1 MDEWSAP
8 WPRSFAGGVSC
19 PSLSYRKVIA
29 CLSSTLDFTL
39 GVSYFRVRRQLDLS
53 HVDPRV
59 GPDRTVA
66 AREAGNL
73 VVVYLPSAFGR
84 RVDPPLG
91 PTGGSSFGTPLTCR
105 PIYGFSRMGSVRGR
119 LSSSRWVSLSYFDST
134 RWRFGA
140 WGWAS
145 SQRRSCPCVV
155 RVRKGV
161 CVTVWLDLTCFYGH
175 PAVAGPPAYS

>member
-19 PSLSYRKVIA
+19 PVPVSRIEKSSHVF
-29 CLSSTLDFTL
+29 STLDFTL

-105 PIYGFSRMGSVRGR
+105 PIYGFSRMGSVR
-119 LSSSRWVSLSYFDST
+119 
-134 RWRFGA
+134 
-140 WGWAS
+140 
-145 SQRRSCPCVV
+145 P
-155 RVRKGV
+155 
-161 CVTVWLDLTCFYGH
+161 
-175 PAVAGPPAYS
+175 

>member
-1 MDEWSAP
+1 MAALFCW
-8 WPRSFAGGVSC
+8 RRV
-19 PSLSYRKVIA
+19 LSQSRIEKSSHVF
-29 CLSSTLDFTL
+29 STLDFTL

-73 VVVYLPSAFGR
+73 VVVPTFEGGVLTPRPSG
-84 RVDPPLG
+84 
-91 PTGGSSFGTPLTCR
+91 TGGSSFGTPLTCR

-134 RWRFGA
+134 RWRLGL
-140 WGWAS
+140 GLG
-145 SQRRSCPCVV
+145 RRVVAVVPCVCVV
-155 RVRKGV
+155 RV
-161 CVTVWLDLTCFYGH
+161 TVRNSWLERGYVSLFGLT
-175 PAVAGPPAYS
+175 

>member
-1 MDEWSAP
+1 MAALFCW
-8 WPRSFAGGVSC
+8 RRVLC

-73 VVVYLPSAFGR
+73 VVVPTFEGGVLTPRPSG
-84 RVDPPLG
+84 
-91 PTGGSSFGTPLTCR
+91 TGGSSFGTPLTCR
-105 PIYGFSRMGSVRGR
+105 PIYGFE
-119 LSSSRWVSLSYFDST
+119 
-134 RWRFGA
+134 
-140 WGWAS
+140 
-145 SQRRSCPCVV
+145 
-155 RVRKGV
+155 
-161 CVTVWLDLTCFYGH
+161 
-175 PAVAGPPAYS
+175 

>member
-1 MDEWSAP
+1 MIALNEDECWTS
-8 WPRSFAGGVSC
+8 GVRHGRALLLAAC
-19 PSLSYRKVIA
+19 PVPVSRILRIEKSSHVF
-29 CLSSTLDFTL
+29 STLDFTL

-73 VVVYLPSAFGR
+73 VVVTYLRGR
-84 RVDPPLG
+84 RFDPPPASG
-91 PTGGSSFGTPLTCR
+91 TGGSSFGTPLTCR

-134 RWRFGA
+134 RWRLGL
-140 WGWAS
+140 G
-145 SQRRSCPCVV
+145 RRRGRAVCLCMV
-155 RVRKGV
+155 RVV
-161 CVTVWLDLTCFYGH
+161 LLET
-175 PAVAGPPAYS
+175 AG